1 MAKKRRRRDSAQD
14 PAARHG
20 GSEDSA
26 AREAAGAEE
35 SAPQAREP
43 ESAPGQETKQTPA
56 QEAPEREALAPGY
69 EYVDDAPAQ
78 TATGQPTEPMVS
90 LNDELFG
97 PQLPDDPEATAQRR
111 RWAVASGSSGSC
123 GPNSSSFRLTIGSV
137 GCPVAV
143 CAGASSTYS

>member
-14 PAARHG
+14 PAAPHG

-35 SAPQAREP
+35 SAPQTEATEQV
-43 ESAPGQETKQTPA
+43 AA
-56 QEAPEREALAPGY
+56 QEEREALAPGY
-69 EYVDDAPAQ
+69 EYVDDATAQ

-111 RWAVASGSSGSC
+111 RWAVASGSVSYTHLTM
-123 GPNSSSFRLTIGSV
+123 PTLSSVSI
-137 GCPVAV
+137 PVV
-143 CAGASSTYS
+143 S